1 MQTPGRILD
10 RKLMVLLA
18 VSVFAGAG
26 TIHYQT
32 PMLAAFAEEFH
43 ADAAAVGW
51 VATLTFGGFLAG
63 TFFLVPLGD
72 RFDKRRLILTEIA
85 VLIVALLAMAAAPT
99 LPTLIAA
106 SFVVGLTSGFAQ
118 LVIPLTAELA
128 PPEKRGRVM
137 GTLLACLFLGI
148 LFGRLAGGLIAQFL
162 GWRWTYV
169 AAAVM
174 LLSLAPALVLW
185 LPSMPSRT
193 QLGYARLIRSLFGFL
208 RDNATLRRA
217 STIQFLLGIS
227 YGAFWATVA
236 PMMLALH
243 GFGPAQTGLLA
254 IPGAAGILMSQP
266 AGRWSDRYGAFPI
279 VTAGVCLV
287 LAAYVVLAFAPLWV
301 GAVIVGAALLD
312 TGLRSAM
319 VANQT
324 RITAVA
330 PDARSRFNTVFGA
343 HIWGGNAVGAFLAS
357 TALAHWGW
365 LAVCVIA
372 VSASCVALLVQWRT
386 RRFA

>member
-1 MQTPGRILD
+1 
-10 RKLMVLLA
+10 VLLA

-32 PMLAAFAEEFH
+32 PMLAAFAAEFH

-72 RFDKRRLILTEIA
+72 RYDKRRLILTELA
-85 VLIVALLAMAAAPT
+85 VLIVALLVMASAPT
-99 LPTLIAA
+99 LPTLVAA
-106 SFVVGLTSGFAQ
+106 SLFVGFTSGFAQ

-148 LFGRLAGGLIAQFL
+148 LFGRLAGGFVAQFL
-162 GWRWTYV
+162 GWRWLYV
-169 AAAVM
+169 GAAVM
-174 LLSLAPALVLW
+174 LAGLAPALMLW
-185 LPSMPSRT
+185 LPSMPSKT
-193 QLGYARLIRSLFGFL
+193 SVSYLRLMRSLFEFV
-208 RDNATLRRA
+208 RDNSTLRRA
-217 STIQFLLGIS
+217 STLQFLLGIS
-227 YGAFWATVA
+227 YGGFWATVA

-254 IPGAAGILMSQP
+254 IPGAAGILVSQP
-266 AGRWSDRYGAFPI
+266 AGRWTDRRGAFPI

-287 LAAYVVLAFAPLWV
+287 LAAYVAFAFAPLWV
-301 GAVIVGAALLD
+301 GAVIVGAVLLD
-312 TGLRSAM
+312 SGLRSAM

-324 RITAVA
+324 LITAVA
-330 PDARSRFNTVFGA
+330 PEARSRFNTVFGA

-357 TALAHWGW
+357 TALADGGW
-365 LAVCVIA
+365 TAVCAIA
-372 VSASCVALLVQWRT
+372 VAASCAALVLQWRT
-386 RRFA
+386 RPSR

>member
-1 MQTPGRILD
+1 MMI
-10 RKLMVLLA
+10 LLA

-32 PMLAAFAEEFH
+32 PMLAAFAADFN

-72 RFDKRRLILTEIA
+72 RYDKRKLILIELG
-85 VLIVALLAMAAAPT
+85 VLIVALLVMASAPT
-99 LPTLIAA
+99 LPALVVAGL
-106 SFVVGLTSGFAQ
+106 VVGLTSGFAQ

-169 AAAVM
+169 AAVVM
-174 LLSLAPALVLW
+174 LAALAPALYRW
-185 LPSMPSRT
+185 LPSMPART
-193 QLGYARLIRSLFGFL
+193 RLGYARLIGSLFQYL
-208 RDNATLRRA
+208 RENATLRRA
-217 STIQFLLGIS
+217 SAIQFLLGIS
-227 YGAFWATVA
+227 YGGFWATVA

-254 IPGAAGILMSQP
+254 IPGAAGILVSQP
-266 AGRWSDRYGAFPI
+266 AGRWTDRRGAFPI

-287 LAAYVVLAFAPLWV
+287 LAAFVVLAFAPLAV
-301 GAVIVGAALLD
+301 AAVIAGAVLLD
-312 TGLRSAM
+312 SGLRSAI

-324 RITAVA
+324 LITAVA
-330 PDARSRFNTVFGA
+330 PEARSRFNTVFGA

-357 TALAHWGW
+357 TALARWGW
-365 LAVCVIA
+365 TAVCAIA
-372 VSASCVALLVQWRT
+372 VSASCVALALQWRT
-386 RRFA
+386 RPAR

>member
-1 MQTPGRILD
+1 MIL
-10 RKLMVLLA
+10 LT

-32 PMLAAFAEEFH
+32 PMLAAFAADFH

-72 RFDKRRLILTEIA
+72 RYDKRTLILIELG
-85 VLIVALLAMAAAPT
+85 VLIVALLVMASAPT
-99 LPTLIAA
+99 LPALVAA
-106 SFVVGLTSGFAQ
+106 ALVVGITSGFAQ

-137 GTLLACLFLGI
+137 GALLACLFLGI

-169 AAAVM
+169 AAAAM
-174 LLSLAPALVLW
+174 LAALAPALLLW
-185 LPSMPSRT
+185 LPSMPART
-193 QLGYARLIRSLFGFL
+193 QLGYVRLIGSLFGYL

-227 YGAFWATVA
+227 YGGFWATVA

-243 GFGPAQTGLLA
+243 GFGPAQTGFLA
-254 IPGAAGILMSQP
+254 IPGAAGILISQP
-266 AGRWSDRYGAFPI
+266 AGRWSDRRGAFPI

-287 LAAYVVLAFAPLWV
+287 LAAFVVLAFAPV
-301 GAVIVGAALLD
+301 AVAAVIAGAVLLD
-312 TGLRSAM
+312 SGLRSAI

-324 RITAVA
+324 LITAVA
-330 PDARSRFNTVFGA
+330 PEARSRFNTVFGA

-357 TALAHWGW
+357 TTLAHWGW
-365 LAVCVIA
+365 TSVCVIA
-372 VSASCVALLVQWRT
+372 VSASCVALALQWRT
-386 RRFA
+386 RRAQRAS

>member
-1 MQTPGRILD
+1 VLD
-10 RKLMVLLA
+10 RKLMILLT

-32 PMLAAFAEEFH
+32 PMLAAFAQDFH

-72 RFDKRRLILTEIA
+72 RYDKRTLILTELG
-85 VLIVALLAMAAAPT
+85 VLIVALLVMASAPT
-99 LPTLIAA
+99 LPALVAA
-106 SFVVGLTSGFAQ
+106 SLVVGLTSGFAQ

-128 PPEKRGRVM
+128 PPESRGRVM
-137 GTLLACLFLGI
+137 GALLACLFLGI

-169 AAAVM
+169 AAAAM
-174 LLSLAPALVLW
+174 LAALAPALVAW

-193 QLGYARLIRSLFGFL
+193 RLAYPRLIASLFEYL
-208 RDNATLRRA
+208 RDNRTLRRA

-227 YGAFWATVA
+227 YGGFWATVA

-254 IPGAAGILMSQP
+254 IPGAAGILVAQP
-266 AGRWSDRYGAFPI
+266 AGRWTDRHGAFPI
-279 VTAGVCLV
+279 VTTGVCLV
-287 LAAYVVLAFAPLWV
+287 LAAYVVFAFAPLSV
-301 GAVIVGAALLD
+301 GAVIAGAVLLD
-312 TGLRSAM
+312 SGLRSAI

-324 RITAVA
+324 LITAVA
-330 PDARSRFNTVFGA
+330 PEARSRFNTVFGA

-365 LAVCVIA
+365 TAVCAIA
-372 VSASCVALLVQWRT
+372 VGASCVALALQWRL
-386 RRFA
+386 RGAQHAP

>member
-1 MQTPGRILD
+1 MI
-10 RKLMVLLA
+10 LLA

-32 PMLAAFAEEFH
+32 PMLAAFAAEFH

-72 RFDKRRLILTEIA
+72 RYDKRRLILIELG
-85 VLIVALLAMAAAPT
+85 VLVVALLVMASAPT
-99 LPTLIAA
+99 LPALVGA
-106 SFVVGLTSGFAQ
+106 SLVVGLTSGFAQ

-128 PPEKRGRVM
+128 PPERRGRVM
-137 GTLLACLFLGI
+137 GALLACLFLGI
-148 LFGRLAGGLIAQFL
+148 LFGRLSGGLIAQFL

-169 AAAVM
+169 AAAAM
-174 LLSLAPALVLW
+174 LTALAPALVLW
-185 LPSMPSRT
+185 LPSMPSKTR
-193 QLGYARLIRSLFGFL
+193 LGYVRLIGSLFEYL

-227 YGAFWATVA
+227 YGGFWATVA

-243 GFGPAQTGLLA
+243 GFGPAQTGFLA
-254 IPGAAGILMSQP
+254 IPGAAGILVSQP
-266 AGRWSDRYGAFPI
+266 AGRWSDRHGAFPI
-279 VTAGVCLV
+279 VTAGVGLV
-287 LAAYVVLAFAPLWV
+287 LAAYVVLAFAPLAV
-301 GAVIVGAALLD
+301 AAVIAGAMLLD
-312 TGLRSAM
+312 SGLRSAI

-324 RITAVA
+324 LITAVA
-330 PDARSRFNTVFGA
+330 PEARSRFNTVFGA

-357 TALAHWGW
+357 TALANWGW
-365 LAVCVIA
+365 TAVCAIA
-372 VSASCVALLVQWRT
+372 VTASCAALLLQWRT
-386 RRFA
+386 RPPR

>member
-32 PMLAAFAEEFH
+32 PMLAAFAAEFH

-128 PPEKRGRVM
+128 PPRN
-137 GTLLACLFLGI
+137 
-148 LFGRLAGGLIAQFL
+148 AGA
-162 GWRWTYV
+162 
-169 AAAVM
+169 
-174 LLSLAPALVLW
+174 
-185 LPSMPSRT
+185 
-193 QLGYARLIRSLFGFL
+193 
-208 RDNATLRRA
+208 
-217 STIQFLLGIS
+217 
-227 YGAFWATVA
+227 
-236 PMMLALH
+236 
-243 GFGPAQTGLLA
+243 
-254 IPGAAGILMSQP
+254 
-266 AGRWSDRYGAFPI
+266 
-279 VTAGVCLV
+279 
-287 LAAYVVLAFAPLWV
+287 
-301 GAVIVGAALLD
+301 
-312 TGLRSAM
+312 
-319 VANQT
+319 
-324 RITAVA
+324 
-330 PDARSRFNTVFGA
+330 
-343 HIWGGNAVGAFLAS
+343 
-357 TALAHWGW
+357 
-365 LAVCVIA
+365 
-372 VSASCVALLVQWRT
+372 
-386 RRFA
+386 